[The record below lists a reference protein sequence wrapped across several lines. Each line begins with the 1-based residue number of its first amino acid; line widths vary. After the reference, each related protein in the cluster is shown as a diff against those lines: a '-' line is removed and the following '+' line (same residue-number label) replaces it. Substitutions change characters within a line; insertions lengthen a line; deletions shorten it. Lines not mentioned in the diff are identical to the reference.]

1 MIFYNI
7 LEIAKNIGKIK
18 EGENLK
24 SLKDKINRIKKLEL
38 KNKNRDLPKI
48 LCLEWL
54 NPFFTAGH
62 WVPGG
67 NGGDRRR
74 YKWSKQIERTITKNF

>member
-38 KNKNRDLPKI
+38 KNKNK
-48 LCLEWL
+48 EY
-54 NPFFTAGH
+54 A
-62 WVPGG
+62 
-67 NGGDRRR
+67 
-74 YKWSKQIERTITKNF
+74 